1 MTTAF
6 AIKVILAVL
15 AVLFVSY
22 GLLHEDKFV
31 AFENAIIR
39 LIKKKIYL
47 YKRRKAIEKKRQ
59 QQKTYDAY
67 ASQVQNETRE
77 RRQGTSFERRRVA

>member
-59 QQKTYDAY
+59 QQKTYAAY
-67 ASQVQNETRE
+67 ASQVQKETRD

>member
-31 AFENAIIR
+31 AFEDAVIR
-39 LIKKKIYL
+39 LIKKRIYL
-47 YKRRKAIEKKRQ
+47 HKRRKAIEKRHQ
-59 QQKTYDAY
+59 QQKRYAAY
-67 ASQVQNETRE
+67 ANRPQYGTRE
-77 RRQGTSFERRRVA
+77 RRQGTSVERRVA

>member
-6 AIKVILAVL
+6 AFQVILAVL

-31 AFENAIIR
+31 AFEDRMIKV
-39 LIKKKIYL
+39 IKKQIYL
-47 YKRRKAIEKKRQ
+47 HKRRKALEKRCQ
-59 QQKTYDAY
+59 QGSYANRTRYETQK
-67 ASQVQNETRE
+67 
-77 RRQGTSFERRRVA
+77 RRQDSSVERRRVA

>member
-31 AFENAIIR
+31 AFEDAVIR

-47 YKRRKAIEKKRQ
+47 HKRRKALEKRRE
-59 QQKTYDAY
+59 QQKIYAAY
-67 ASQVQNETRE
+67 ANRTQYESRE
-77 RRQGTSFERRRVA
+77 RRQGTSVEKRRVA